1 MKKSLEICVSY
12 ENVRKLLIVDLQSTF
27 DVLKQDIR
35 KYFGLDEREFQLIE
49 LKRNAEIISIQ
60 SLKEENEVQIVL
72 IQNTNSSVALQNSH
86 LNESNIVIE
95 FGKVDLHILI
105 GKNFELQ
112 NMLDEINKW
121 ANQMKFNMIFG
132 SKQQMK
138 NGVKRV
144 LSCSLRSFPSRIIM
158 KSNKLKFILLDH
170 DLNFEKKSNFTD
182 QIINDIDL
190 LKGKVKKLTILS
202 HKLSMKNTRLDF

>member
-12 ENVRKLLIVDLQSTF
+12 ENIRKLLIVDLQSTF

-49 LKRNAEIISIQ
+49 LKRNAEIISIE

-72 IQNTNSSVALQNSH
+72 IQNINSSVALQNSH
-86 LNESNIVIE
+86 SNESNIVIE

-112 NMLDEINKW
+112 NMLDEINEW

-144 LSCSLRSFPSRIIM
+144 LSCSLRSCPFRIIM
-158 KSNKLKFILLDH
+158 KSNKLGKQFKICEKLSKKYLQH
-170 DLNFEKKSNFTD
+170 SKKSLF
-182 QIINDIDL
+182 L
-190 LKGKVKKLTILS
+190 
-202 HKLSMKNTRLDF
+202 